1 MKNNKCLGEK
11 SMSKRASR
19 WIGLI
24 LCLGAILLLGVETG
38 KVQAQGGILN
48 KNSMQALAG
57 KPEGKLSFRLQ
68 LLAQPAIG
76 VQDNETQAQTLNLP
90 ASGPGSLMKNEN
102 GELLVYIRLT
112 DTSEANLAALAKVG
126 AMVTHVAEA
135 YRTVT
140 AYIRPTQLSAL
151 AKMDIVESVQ
161 EALRP

>member
-1 MKNNKCLGEK
+1 LATSAQPTPAAEEE
-11 SMSKRASR
+11 
-19 WIGLI
+19 GLSN
-24 LCLGAILLLGVETG
+24 G
-38 KVQAQGGILN
+38 KQ
-48 KNSMQALAG
+48 K
-57 KPEGKLSFRLQ
+57 GKLSFRLQ
-68 LLAQPAIG
+68 LLADPA
-76 VQDNETQAQTLNLP
+76 VSQQDAEAQAQTLNLP

-161 EALRP
+161 EGLRP